1 MPDWLEQEVEK
12 RFEVDKTKYFTED
25 RTESSYACTAAVQL
39 LEFTLDDKEDMHM
52 SGKTQF
58 QFQGIEVADKSNK
71 SKSVQQ
77 MVQQNDVSIAIDKES
92 QQSPG
97 EEEAPSCNEA
107 SGTR

>member
-1 MPDWLEQEVEK
+1 MEK
-12 RFEVDKTKYFTED
+12 QFEVDKTRYFTED
-25 RTESSYACTAAVQL
+25 RTESSYACMAAVEL
-39 LEFTLDDKEDMHM
+39 LDFTLGNKEDMYM

-58 QFQGIEVADKSNK
+58 QFQGIEVVDKSNK

-77 MVQQNDVSIAIDKES
+77 MVQENDVSIAIDKES